1 MDGPPVKIQVDE
13 ADEGKRLD
21 LYIAGRL
28 ALSRSAAQRLIDE
41 GHALVAGE
49 RAKAARRV
57 RAGDVVVVSVPDPK
71 PLDVV
76 AEDLPLDILYE
87 DSDIIVVNKPRGLVV
102 HPAAGNWSGTLVN
115 ALLAHCSDLS
125 GIGGKIRPGIVHRLD
140 KDTSGVIVAAKN
152 DPAHLALARDLR
164 EHAVEKTYLAIV
176 HGVPRDE
183 RGTVNAPIGRH
194 PIHRKKMAV
203 VPEGRGRAAVTEY
216 EVLEALGMDAL
227 VKVHPVTGRT
237 HQIRVHLAHIGHP
250 IVGDPVYGGRAR
262 GRAAAAAA
270 AAAAGLSG
278 QALHA
283 ASISLDHPRTRERM
297 TFSAPLPEDMQRLLA
312 RLRSDSQVRS

>member
-1 MDGPPVKIQVDE
+1 MDRSPLEIHVDE

-21 LYIAGRL
+21 VYVAGRL
-28 ALSRSAAQRLIDE
+28 ALSRSATQRLIDE
-41 GHALVAGE
+41 GRVLVAGE

-57 RAGDVVVVSVPDPK
+57 GTGDIVTVSLPDPR
-71 PLDVV
+71 PLAVV
-76 AEDLPLDILYE
+76 AEDLPLDVLYE
-87 DSDIIVVNKPRGLVV
+87 DCDIIVVNKPRGLVV

-115 ALLAHCSDLS
+115 ALLAHCADLS

-152 DPAHLALARDLR
+152 DVSHLALARDLKER
-164 EHAVEKTYLAIV
+164 AVDKTYLAVV
-176 HGVPRDE
+176 HGVPRPR
-183 RGTVNAPIGRH
+183 RGTVDAPIGRH
-194 PIHRKKMAV
+194 PVHRKRMAV

-216 EVLEALGMDAL
+216 EVLEDLRGSAL
-227 VKVHPVTGRT
+227 VKVHPLTGRT

-262 GRAAAAAA
+262 SKEVATAVAAS
-270 AAAAGLSG
+270 GLSG

-283 ASISLDHPRTRERM
+283 SSLSFAHPRTRERM
-297 TFSAPLPEDMQRLLA
+297 TFSAPLPEDMQRLLT
-312 RLRSDSQVRS
+312 RLRQEPQVGP

>member
-1 MDGPPVKIQVDE
+1 MDRPPIEIRVGE

-21 LYIAGRL
+21 VYIAGRL
-28 ALSRSAAQRLIDE
+28 ALSRSTAQRLIDE
-41 GHALVAGE
+41 GRALVGGE

-57 RAGDVVVVSVPDPK
+57 RAGDVVTVSVPEPE

-76 AEDLPLDILYE
+76 PEDLPLDVLYE
-87 DSDIIVVNKPRGLVV
+87 DRDIIVVNKPRGLVV

-115 ALLAHCSDLS
+115 ALLAHCNDLS

-152 DPAHLALARDLR
+152 DATHLALARDLKER
-164 EHAVEKTYLAIV
+164 AVEKTYLAIV
-176 HGVPRDE
+176 HGVPRE
-183 RGTVNAPIGRH
+183 KRGTIDAPIGRH

-203 VPEGRGRAAVTEY
+203 VPEGQGRTAVTDY
-216 EVLEALGMDAL
+216 EVLEDLGRYALL
-227 VKVHPVTGRT
+227 KVHPVTGRT

-250 IVGDPVYGGRAR
+250 IVGDPVYGGRR
-262 GRAAAAAA
+262 GRT
-270 AAAAGLSG
+270 AAGVADISG

-283 ASISLDHPRTRERM
+283 ASVSFNHPRTGERM
-297 TFSAPLPEDMQRLLA
+297 RFSAPLPEDMQRLLA
-312 RLRSDSQVRS
+312 RLRPDSPDGS

>member
-21 LYIAGRL
+21 VYIAGRL

-57 RAGDVVVVSVPDPK
+57 RAGDVVTVSVPDPK

-216 EVLEALGMDAL
+216 EVLEALGMNAL

-297 TFSAPLPEDMQRLLA
+297 TFSAPLPQDMQRLLA